1 MPGSTNS
8 PDESRVQDQVKNR
21 VITQDS
27 SEDIEATIVT
37 NDAKK
42 SPYKPAG

>member
-1 MPGSTNS
+1 MNNPATTAS
-8 PDESRVQDQVKNR
+8 PDDFKVQDQAKNR
-21 VITQDS
+21 IITQDS

-42 SPYKPAG
+42 SPYK